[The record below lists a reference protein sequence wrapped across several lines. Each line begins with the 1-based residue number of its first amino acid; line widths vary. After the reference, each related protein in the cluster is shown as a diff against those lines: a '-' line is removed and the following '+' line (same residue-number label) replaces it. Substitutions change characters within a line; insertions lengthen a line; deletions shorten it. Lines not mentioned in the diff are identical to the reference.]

1 MDSAT
6 IKQGDSLP
14 WLARPNTLAS
24 GDTIDANWVCR
35 AGVYTKAKVEVIA
48 PFTVTDKYTLNGD
61 EYFVVALTRQQTVA
75 LTPGDYYLVI
85 DVRND
90 TLSPTYSDESEVE
103 LTITRQFL
111 PV

>member
-24 GDTIDANWVCR
+24 GETMDANWICR
-35 AGVYTKAKVEVIA
+35 AGVYTKAGVEMVA
-48 PFTVTDKYTLNGD
+48 PFTVTDKYTFD
-61 EYFVVALTRQQTVA
+61 SEEYFVVALTRQQTSGLAAGEYV
-75 LTPGDYYLVI
+75 LVI

-90 TLSPTYSDESEVE
+90 TLSPAYSDESCVALIVE
-103 LTITRQFL
+103 AQYI

>member
-24 GDTIDANWVCR
+24 GELIDANWICR
-35 AGVYTKAKVEVIA
+35 AGVYDKSHTEVIA
-48 PFTVTDKYTLNGD
+48 PFTVTDKYTLDGE
-61 EYFVVALTRQQTVA
+61 EYFVVALTRQQTVGLA
-75 LTPGDYYLVI
+75 AGTYILAI

-90 TLSPTYSDESEVE
+90 TVSPSYSDESYVTVIVE
-103 LTITRQFL
+103 TQCL